1 MHSVTK
7 RSDELKIIPLEE
19 MFAGIFKIIH
29 LCVSTSFTYIVVYN
43 CKNNCCIAYCSMDPV
58 SQRMG
63 VSLIPLSQSNKWL
76 MSAGILDMI
85 KLTTT
90 DTGLAFFKF
99 RKRALSYDEY
109 LIYLKDLATSYNLN
123 FDDIKY
129 RMQICGKPS
138 TTMREDIKT

>member
-1 MHSVTK
+1 MYSIPK

-19 MFAGIFKIIH
+19 MF
-29 LCVSTSFTYIVVYN
+29 T
-43 CKNNCCIAYCSMDPV
+43 AYCSMDPV
-58 SQRMG
+58 SQHMG

-90 DTGLAFFKF
+90 NTGLAFFKF

-123 FDDIKY
+123 FEDMKH
-129 RMQICGKPS
+129 RMQISSNLS
-138 TTMREDIKT
+138 TTVQKSTKKDNLRYSMFKI

>member
-1 MHSVTK
+1 
-7 RSDELKIIPLEE
+7 
-19 MFAGIFKIIH
+19 
-29 LCVSTSFTYIVVYN
+29 
-43 CKNNCCIAYCSMDPV
+43 MDPV
-58 SQRMG
+58 SQHMG

-90 DTGLAFFKF
+90 NTGLAFFKF

-123 FDDIKY
+123 FEDMKH
-129 RMQICGKPS
+129 RMQISSNLS
-138 TTMREDIKT
+138 TTVQKSTKKDNLRYSMFKI

>member
-1 MHSVTK
+1 
-7 RSDELKIIPLEE
+7 
-19 MFAGIFKIIH
+19 
-29 LCVSTSFTYIVVYN
+29 
-43 CKNNCCIAYCSMDPV
+43 MDPV
-58 SQRMG
+58 SQHMG

-90 DTGLAFFKF
+90 NTGLAFFKF

-123 FDDIKY
+123 FEDMKH
-129 RMQICGKPS
+129 RMQISSNLS
-138 TTMREDIKT
+138 TTVHKSTKKDNLRYSMFKI